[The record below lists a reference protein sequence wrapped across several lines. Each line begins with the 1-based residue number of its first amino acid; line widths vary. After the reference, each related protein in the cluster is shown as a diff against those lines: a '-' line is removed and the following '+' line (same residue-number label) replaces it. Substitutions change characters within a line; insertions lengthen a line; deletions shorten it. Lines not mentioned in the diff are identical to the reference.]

1 MKEQFEQMSLS
12 ELSETLRDGLGVLY
26 TKLREELGYGD
37 FTQITGTLDS
47 SFPDVYIINT
57 SGINCSGEINH
68 NEMIKL

>member
-37 FTQITGTLDS
+37 FTQITGILDS

-57 SGINCSGEINH
+57 SGINCSGAINH

>member
-12 ELSETLRDGLGVLY
+12 ELSEALRDGLGVLY
-26 TKLREELGYGD
+26 TKINEELGYGS
-37 FTQITGTLDS
+37 FTQIVGTLDS

-57 SGINCSGEINH
+57 SGINCSGKISN